1 MGRQYFLSNHK
12 EFVPHKLETI
22 LSIFIKCKLV
32 QLGEEEFPESNNY
45 EAYSQSLFQLDAY
58 TIQHTFEIITS
69 ELQIHYYIHE
79 FTIILYI

>member
-1 MGRQYFLSNHK
+1 M
-12 EFVPHKLETI
+12 
-22 LSIFIKCKLV
+22 